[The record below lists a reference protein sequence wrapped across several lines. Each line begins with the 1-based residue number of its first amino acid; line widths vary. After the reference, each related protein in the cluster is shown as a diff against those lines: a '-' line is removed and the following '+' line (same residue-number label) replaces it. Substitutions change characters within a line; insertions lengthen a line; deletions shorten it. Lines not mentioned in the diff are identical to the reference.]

1 MFTER
6 GEARPGPGSRAREA
20 IVPAGVGS
28 GTGGLM
34 FSWTDDLPLEDV
46 LAAAQRLVRHRA
58 GHNLPAT
65 DAPGPDAPGPDATGA
80 DATGA
85 DATGAE
91 ATGPEATSAALA
103 DEDPLGGAD
112 GHPLEAGGHPV
123 LSIGELAGQA
133 RLAPGPALAGWLA
146 RLRPSWAAR

>member
-6 GEARPGPGSRAREA
+6 GEARPGPGPRAREA
-20 IVPAGVGS
+20 IVPAGVSG

-46 LAAAQRLVRHRA
+46 LSAAQRLVRHRA

-80 DATGA
+80 
-85 DATGAE
+85 E
-91 ATGPEATSAALA
+91 ATGPEATSATLA
-103 DEDPLGGAD
+103 DEDLLGEAEGQ
-112 GHPLEAGGHPV
+112 PLEAGGHPV

-146 RLRPSWAAR
+146 RLRPGRAAR

>member
-6 GEARPGPGSRAREA
+6 GEARPGPGPRAREA
-20 IVPAGVGS
+20 IVPAGVCG

-58 GHNLPAT
+58 GHDLPAT

-85 DATGAE
+85 DATGAD
-91 ATGPEATSAALA
+91 ATG
-103 DEDPLGGAD
+103 
-112 GHPLEAGGHPV
+112 GGHW
-123 LSIGELAGQA
+123 
-133 RLAPGPALAGWLA
+133 PGGHWPGGH
-146 RLRPSWAAR
+146 